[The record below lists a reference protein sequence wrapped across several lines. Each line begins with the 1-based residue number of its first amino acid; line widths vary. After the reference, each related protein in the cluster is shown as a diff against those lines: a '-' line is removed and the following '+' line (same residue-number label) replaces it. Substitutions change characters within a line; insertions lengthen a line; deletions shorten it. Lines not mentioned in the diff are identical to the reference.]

1 MGVQDRHYPDRRHH
15 VDETS
20 DRRGSEIGSYYRA
33 RRRDFLAGTA
43 AGKYQVSLPPFLN
56 TRTRLS
62 QLTSSAGRSQA
73 CWINLVNATQ
83 SEMGSCL
90 QLDTLAQLLVQD
102 PANSTFA
109 DSASTYLSAM
119 CGQAQ
124 CSQQAIDAWKPAFDW
139 DCGLAEDSGTPLVQ
153 ALDMTLKLYTSAYRN
168 LACDITLSVA
178 T

>member
-1 MGVQDRHYPDRRHH
+1 VLLQL
-15 VDETS
+15 
-20 DRRGSEIGSYYRA
+20 I
-33 RRRDFLAGTA
+33 FAGD
-43 AGKYQVSLPPFLN
+43 
-56 TRTRLS
+56 
-62 QLTSSAGRSQA
+62 RSQA

-102 PANSTFA
+102 PANSSFA